1 MDIYDKMTETIE
13 RRPRRNTTTQQQQ
26 RMLGM
31 PCPSCSCFIP
41 ITMYQILESSSIFCP
56 SCGLRLEI
64 NKAASSKAIEALQ
77 KVTEAQKEAES
88 KQ

>member
-1 MDIYDKMTETIE
+1 MTETIE

-26 RMLGM
+26 RVSGM

-41 ITMYQILESSSIFCP
+41 ITMYQILSSSAIFCP
-56 SCGLRLEI
+56 SCGLKLEI
-64 NKAASSKAIEALQ
+64 NKSASSKAIEALQ
-77 KVTEAQKEAES
+77 KVDKAQKEAES